1 MAGSPAMRALP
12 WLGFAVGLALIPVT
26 LSSVLATMVT
36 PRAIRSA
43 ISIAIGRAVRE
54 SFLLLT
60 SRIPSYP
67 QRDRI
72 WAWAAPVYLLSLLVA
87 WVLLL
92 MIGFSLLMWPW
103 ARNLADSLR
112 LAGSSMLTLGFAA
125 PDGPVPT
132 ALVFAAAAGGLVI
145 VALEVAY
152 LPTLYAS
159 FNRRERLVT
168 MLEGLGGVPAWGPEI
183 LARHE
188 LIDNVSKLGWLY
200 EQWTDWAADVSE
212 SHTTYPTLVYF
223 RSPKPMR
230 SWLIALLAVLDAAA
244 LHLALKPLS
253 APADARPLLRM
264 GYTTLRELAADQ
276 GLAVGPGPR
285 PNDPLTLTREDFDE
299 AVAHLS
305 LAGWKPER
313 SVHEAW
319 THFRGWRVNYEAA
332 AYGLAQHLD
341 APPALWSG
349 RRGRHRAAGTPPE
362 RPPHRAP
369 MERDDVAGL
378 RAVTAK
384 RRAARA
390 SPPPPPPPPPADAT

>member
-1 MAGSPAMRALP
+1 MTALC
-12 WLGFAVGLALIPVT
+12 WLGFAAGLALILLT

-36 PRAIRSA
+36 PRATRSA
-43 ISIAIGRAVRE
+43 ISTVIGRAVRA
-54 SFLLLT
+54 SFVLL
-60 SRIPSYP
+60 SERIASYSG
-67 QRDRI
+67 RDRL
-72 WAWAAPVYLLSLLVA
+72 WAWSAPVYLLSLLVV
-87 WVLLL
+87 WVALL
-92 MIGFSLLMWPW
+92 MAGFGLVMWPW
-103 ARNLADSLR
+103 GRSLGDSLR
-112 LAGSSMLTLGFAA
+112 LAGSSMFTLGFAV
-125 PDGPVPT
+125 PDGAAPT
-132 ALVFAAAAGGLVI
+132 ALVFAAAAGGLVV

-152 LPTLYAS
+152 LPTLYGS

-230 SWLIALLAVLDAAA
+230 SWLIGLLAVLDAAA
-244 LHLALKPLS
+244 LHLALNPLS

-264 GYTTLRELAADQ
+264 GYTALRELAADQ
-276 GLAVGPGPR
+276 GLAVNPDPR
-285 PNDPLTLTREDFDE
+285 PDDPLALTREDFDE
-299 AVAHLS
+299 AVAHLR

-313 SVHEAW
+313 SLDDAW
-319 THFRGWRVNYEAA
+319 THFQGWRVNYEAA
-332 AYGLAQHLD
+332 AYALAQYLE

-349 RRGRHRAAGTPPE
+349 PRGRHRAEETPPE
-362 RPPHRAP
+362 RPPHRSP
-369 MERDDVAGL
+369 MEKDQLEGL

-390 SPPPPPPPPPADAT
+390 SRPKPPVPPSVDAT